1 MSLRHQQ
8 IPLCDGKYRDR
19 QWVTLACFDKFS
31 FERTTPNLPA
41 GIEWS
46 GSPSTDK
53 DTMAP
58 SVFIPLLFDTLK
70 RYVALSA
77 TELVTCMADLAP

>member
-1 MSLRHQQ
+1 MSSRHQQ
-8 IPLCDGKYRDR
+8 IPLCDENYRDR
-19 QWVTLACFDKFS
+19 QWVTLAYFDKLS
-31 FERTTPNLPA
+31 FEETTPNLPA
-41 GIEWS
+41 GIVGS

-53 DTMAP
+53 DTVAP

-70 RYVALSA
+70 RYVALSV